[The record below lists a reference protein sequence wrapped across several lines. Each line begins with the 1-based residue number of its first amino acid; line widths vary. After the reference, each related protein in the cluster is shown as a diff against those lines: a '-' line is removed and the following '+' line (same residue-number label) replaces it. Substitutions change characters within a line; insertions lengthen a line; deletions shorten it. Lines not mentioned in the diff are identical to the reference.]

1 MAYNPRQISFLEV
14 AGIATT
20 IYQRGRARR
29 LVYSILG

>member
-20 IYQRGRARR
+20 IASAVVLRR